1 MLHLIFQSPMA
12 EAIIGRIG
20 AGDGVVFMGSAV
32 LQLLRAGRLNCA
44 LGDLSEH
51 SPLYALADDLTT
63 RGISEDELVH
73 GVTLIDYAGLVAL
86 TVKYPL
92 IQSWT

>member
-12 EAIIGRIG
+12 DAIIGRIG
-20 AGDGVVFMGSAV
+20 PGDGVVFMGSAV
-32 LQLLRAGRLNCA
+32 LQLLRAGRLNSA
-44 LGDLSEH
+44 LSQLSER
-51 SPLYALADDLTT
+51 SPLFALADDLAT
-63 RGISEDELVH
+63 RGITEDELVQ
-73 GVTLIDYAGLVAL
+73 GVTPIDYAELVAL